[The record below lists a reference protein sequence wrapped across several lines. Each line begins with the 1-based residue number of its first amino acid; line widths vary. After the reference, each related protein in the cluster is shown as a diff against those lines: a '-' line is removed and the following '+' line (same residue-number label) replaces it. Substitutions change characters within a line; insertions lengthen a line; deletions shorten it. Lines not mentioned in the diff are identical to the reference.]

1 MPAGRSLSTPGAATT
16 ERPVGTEL
24 VWLAAGALLLTAWW
38 YSAQGRERVDA
49 VARRVCGEIG
59 CQRLDETVVLA
70 RVRLVRDAGAIALER
85 VYRFEFSTNGADR
98 CLGEV
103 ALLNTRPLW
112 ARLRHPDG
120 PLYVDLERAPG

>member
-1 MPAGRSLSTPGAATT
+1 MQLRPEWLRHTRSRLHLRQFRGLI
-16 ERPVGTEL
+16 R
-24 VWLAAGALLLTAWW
+24 
-38 YSAQGRERVDA
+38 
-49 VARRVCGEIG
+49 G

-70 RVRLVRDAGAIALER
+70 RVRLVRDAGALALER

-98 CLGEV
+98 CVGEV

-120 PLYVDLERAPG
+120 ALHVDLARTRR